1 MQDNLV
7 YLFAAFFVTWLIM
20 AGYLLSL
27 RRQVE
32 NVREEVEALRRAQQA
47 TAPASGSALELPD
60 PARVATADE
69 RY

>member
-7 YLFAAFFVTWLIM
+7 YLFAGFFVTWLIM

-32 NVREEVEALRRAQQA
+32 NVREEVEALRRERHAAAQA
-47 TAPASGSALELPD
+47 SDSTAGAADTS
-60 PARVATADE
+60 RVAVPE
-69 RY
+69 ESY

>member
-7 YLFAAFFVTWLIM
+7 YLFAGFFVTWLIM

-32 NVREEVEALRRAQQA
+32 NVREEFEALRREQRES
-47 TAPASGSALELPD
+47 APASGSAAGATD
-60 PARVATADE
+60 SSRVVASE
-69 RY
+69 EPY

>member
-32 NVREEVEALRRAQQA
+32 NVREEVEALRREQQA
-47 TAPASGSALELPD
+47 PAPASGPTPGAADSS
-60 PARVATADE
+60 RVAASE
-69 RY
+69 EG

>member
-32 NVREEVEALRRAQQA
+32 NVREEVEALRREQRESV
-47 TAPASGSALELPD
+47 PASGSTPGAAD
-60 PARVATADE
+60 SSRVAASE
-69 RY
+69 EPS

>member
-20 AGYLLSL
+20 GGYLLSL

-32 NVREEVEALRRAQQA
+32 NVREEVEALRREQRESVALSGL
-47 TAPASGSALELPD
+47 APGAPD
-60 PARVATADE
+60 SSRVAASE
-69 RY
+69 EG

>member
-1 MQDNLV
+1 MEDNLV

-32 NVREEVEALRRAQQA
+32 NVREEVEALRREQRES
-47 TAPASGSALELPD
+47 APASGSAAGAAD
-60 PARVATADE
+60 SSRVTVPE
-69 RY
+69 EG

>member
-32 NVREEVEALRRAQQA
+32 NVREDVAALRHEQHAA
-47 TAPASGSALELPD
+47 TSASGSTPGAAD
-60 PARVATADE
+60 SSRVAASE
-69 RY
+69 EG